1 MGQGH
6 SSGNK
11 LTLEQEMEF
20 LVANTSLTSEEVVEL
35 NEKYST
41 KKTLT
46 KREFLTE
53 FKKTFPK

>member
-6 SSGNK
+6 SSANK
-11 LTLEQEMEF
+11 LTFEQEMEF
-20 LVANTSLTSEEVVEL
+20 LVKNTSLTSAEVVEL
-35 NEKYST
+35 NDKYSG

-53 FKKTFPK
+53 FKRTFPK